1 MNKGKNSS
9 LNNKDKNELTRTMCN
24 AILAGQF
31 SEKHQM
37 NPKHKTHGSSFASGH
52 KVYKC
57 ESCGK
62 SFSQKRYLQKHIYTV
77 HEDNKHYNCK
87 SCDKS
92 FTYPY
97 NLKKH
102 IQTVHEG
109 HKDYKC
115 ETCGKSFS
123 KKENL
128 KKHIHTIHAGSKDH
142 KYESC
147 HKLHTNDNKCY
158 PSGNSMDKLKETNT
172 AWINC
177 DKCNKSFGKANFLKN
192 HIVTVHEGQK
202 QEQQSNALMPDN
214 NKLHKCKSSDK
225 SLNRFTH
232 L

>member
-9 LNNKDKNELTRTMCN
+9 FNNKDKNELTRTMCN

-109 HKDYKC
+109 HKDYQC
-115 ETCGKSFS
+115 EIIF
-123 KKENL
+123 
-128 KKHIHTIHAGSKDH
+128 
-142 KYESC
+142 
-147 HKLHTNDNKCY
+147 
-158 PSGNSMDKLKETNT
+158 
-172 AWINC
+172 
-177 DKCNKSFGKANFLKN
+177 
-192 HIVTVHEGQK
+192 
-202 QEQQSNALMPDN
+202 
-214 NKLHKCKSSDK
+214 
-225 SLNRFTH
+225 
-232 L
+232 